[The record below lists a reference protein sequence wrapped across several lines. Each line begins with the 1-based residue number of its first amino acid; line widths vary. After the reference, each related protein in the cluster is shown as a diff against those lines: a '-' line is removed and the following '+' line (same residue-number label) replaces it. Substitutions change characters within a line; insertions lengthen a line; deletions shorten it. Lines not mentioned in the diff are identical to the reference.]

1 MATKLT
7 GIEIQSQFL
16 IFVEKSIL
24 YAKITDSEKNCV
36 RIQFIFVVLI
46 MSHTLT
52 NVGYNL
58 NTSSYYVQYTN
69 SY

>member
-16 IFVEKSIL
+16 ICVEKSIL
-24 YAKITDSEKNCV
+24 YAKITDSEKNCF
-36 RIQFIFVVLI
+36 ITQFVFVVLI
-46 MSHTLT
+46 MSHILT
-52 NVGYNL
+52 NEGYNL
-58 NTSSYYVQYTN
+58 NTSSYYVQYTY